1 LALTEVRAKSKLKT
15 DIRLRVSSLIHQLN
29 YPQIRLKRLDI
40 DKVRNWCYINL
51 PNAVAKFKRDRFD
64 LNEATTWEEIAAY
77 NTILQIYGRK
87 VAIYF
92 TFGWLDYQAVKEFI
106 ASRKG
111 AKFRQDFELDHHSA
125 ILLSPTTFFSAES
138 LDEFWVSFDLKSGK
152 GYNFL
157 DYSHYNDDEDMDS
170 SQYDWLN
177 EALAEQENEKIKN
190 PYEDLNRRSNTKTK
204 QKKDVTITKQ

>member
-1 LALTEVRAKSKLKT
+1 MKN
-15 DIRLRVSSLIHQLN
+15 DIRLRVSSLINQLN
-29 YPQIRLKRLDI
+29 YPQIYLKRLDI
-40 DKVRNWCYINL
+40 DLLRDWCNTNL
-51 PNAVAKFKRDRFD
+51 PNAVKKFKQNQFD
-64 LNEATTWEEIAAY
+64 LNEATVWEEIACY

-92 TFGWLDYQAVKEFI
+92 TFGWLDYQGVKEFI
-106 ASRKG
+106 QSKKG
-111 AKFRQDFELDHHSA
+111 AKFRQEFGLDHHSA

-138 LDEFWVSFDLKSGK
+138 LDEFWVSFDFVK
-152 GYNFL
+152 GCNFL

-190 PYEDLNRRSNTKTK
+190 PYEDLNRRSSTPRKN
-204 QKKDVTITKQ
+204 KKNVTIAK

>member
-1 LALTEVRAKSKLKT
+1 LKT
-15 DIRLRVSSLIHQLN
+15 DIRLRTANLIRQLN

-125 ILLSPTTFFSAES
+125 ILLSPQTFFSAES
-138 LDEFWVSFDLKSGK
+138 LDEFWVSFDLKGGK

>member
-1 LALTEVRAKSKLKT
+1 MTKH
-15 DIRLRVSSLIHQLN
+15 DIRLRVSSLIRQLN
-29 YPQIRLKRLDI
+29 YSEVKLQRLDI
-40 DKVRNWCYINL
+40 DKLRNWCNTNL
-51 PNAVAKFKRDRFD
+51 PNAVEKFKRNRFD
-64 LNEATTWEEIAAY
+64 LNEATTWEELACY

-92 TFGWLDYQAVKEFI
+92 TFGWLDYQGVKEFI
-106 ASRKG
+106 QSKKG
-111 AKFRQDFELDHHSA
+111 VKFREDFGLDHHSA

-190 PYEDLNRRSNTKTK
+190 PYEDLNRRTTTTRKTK
-204 QKKDVTITKQ
+204 K